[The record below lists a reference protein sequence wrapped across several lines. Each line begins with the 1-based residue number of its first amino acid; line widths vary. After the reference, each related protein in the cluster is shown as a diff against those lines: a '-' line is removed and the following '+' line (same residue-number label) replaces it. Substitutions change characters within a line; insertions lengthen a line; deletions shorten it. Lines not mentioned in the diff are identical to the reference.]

1 MEWLYEDR
9 ETEESMGL
17 AKPRKESGKRLSKEM
32 VHTSSFFFF
41 TINHRNANNVFIKRL
56 LDSRQVILSSCRLT
70 TNSMRN
76 PQLGNEETE
85 GKEHTLVM

>member
-17 AKPRKESGKRLSKEM
+17 EKPRKESGKRLSKEM

-41 TINHRNANNVFIKRL
+41 L
-56 LDSRQVILSSCRLT
+56 LLITEMQIMYLLSAY
-70 TNSMRN
+70 
-76 PQLGNEETE
+76 
-85 GKEHTLVM
+85 